1 MKKLLKILK
10 IGDVLLII
18 CICLAIII
26 SMFVL
31 KRPIGKGDSVLILQ
45 DGKPVYNLSLS
56 ESRSINVKGPVGI
69 TRICIEK
76 GQVWI
81 ADAPCPHKMCQR
93 TGKISRAGSV
103 IICVPNKILVE
114 VKGDSKQ
121 DLDGVTQ

>member
-1 MKKLLKILK
+1 MNKFLKILK

-18 CICLAIII
+18 CICLAIIM

-31 KRPIGKGDSVLILQ
+31 KRPIGQGASVSILQ

-56 ESRSINVKGPVGI
+56 ESRSINVNGPLGI
-69 TRICIEK
+69 TRIRIEK

-81 ADAPCPHKMCQR
+81 TDAPCPQKICQR
-93 TGKISRAGSV
+93 IGKISRAGSV

-114 VKGDSKQ
+114 VNGDSKQ
-121 DLDGVTQ
+121 ELDSVTQ

>member
-1 MKKLLKILK
+1 MKKFLKILK

-31 KRPIGKGDSVLILQ
+31 KRPIGQGDSVSILQ

-56 ESRSINVKGPVGI
+56 ESRSIDVNGPLGI
-69 TRICIEK
+69 TRIRIEK

-81 ADAPCPHKMCQR
+81 ADAPCPQKICQR
-93 TGKISRAGSV
+93 IGKISRAGSV

-114 VKGDSKQ
+114 VNGDSKQ
-121 DLDGVTQ
+121 ELDSVTQ